1 MLRDH
6 YSLMKKYA
14 LKQVE
19 DDLFEMQDEGFKLVG
34 STSMLFVVEELNGGV
49 YDCDCSGKV
58 VLDVGGFQGES
69 AVFFSKMGAKKV
81 IIYEPVI
88 THHKLIK
95 KNVYSNHVNAEIHAE
110 GIGNRDGTQTVSYD
124 VTDSAFGPLSKGQ
137 NTMEIKIREVAE
149 VIERSGANVAKFD
162 CEGAEESLIDV
173 PSETLRKIELY
184 IIEAHTIEIR
194 GALIEKFR
202 ASNFSL
208 EKEVALTASVSVLFF
223 KLNFATELAENSLET
238 GLMPDLA
245 IIEF

>member
-1 MLRDH
+1 MVTLAGLMRTLLTTRSPFNVLPMKLSNKRKAITFRNGLTYQLTWSQFTMLRDH

-95 KNVYSNHVNAEIHAE
+95 KNVYSNH
-110 GIGNRDGTQTVSYD
+110 
-124 VTDSAFGPLSKGQ
+124 
-137 NTMEIKIREVAE
+137 
-149 VIERSGANVAKFD
+149 
-162 CEGAEESLIDV
+162 
-173 PSETLRKIELY
+173 
-184 IIEAHTIEIR
+184 
-194 GALIEKFR
+194 
-202 ASNFSL
+202 
-208 EKEVALTASVSVLFF
+208 
-223 KLNFATELAENSLET
+223 
-238 GLMPDLA
+238 
-245 IIEF
+245 